1 MARIQDEQI
10 QAARN
15 VSITDVWLRLALPP
29 VRAGTA
35 FHSPF
40 REDRNPSCQ
49 LGGEKN
55 IFYDHATGK
64 SLDTIALTRKVRG
77 CDFVEAVAFVLG
89 REPEDL
95 AGKNESRSS
104 RTSRSGSPPGPA
116 PDAIEELARVR
127 GWKPEALRALGA
139 EARNAQAPREVHF
152 PMRDAAGNRI
162 GTRRRQADGRPFS
175 DGGKVKCIQGS
186 KQGLLCPWPFPNEP
200 EKPVLVVEGE
210 ADAAAAL
217 SAGWK
222 AVVATPGAQ
231 PSKEFL
237 RELQLLLARRDAV
250 MFPDPD
256 EAGRK
261 WLARVGKALLN
272 AQCWVRFVPAA
283 DEDLD
288 KRLRQERAPESAL
301 AGMVETALP
310 FETKKKGTPSSK
322 PRKRDLPEVQVN
334 NRQLRDIIADAWDA
348 VHAKNDPAV
357 SSGGRHPFLF
367 LRSGGLVRLSSGE
380 HGQEIEPMEESSVF
394 GMLARVADWMRVTDE
409 ACIDTSPVKDV
420 ARDMLVYPDER
431 LPPLDSVATTP
442 LFGASGDLVTKP
454 GYHRAERLWFQPE
467 DNLGDLDVPESP
479 TPQDIEEARSLLT
492 DELLVDFPFVDE
504 SDRAHV
510 LAAMILPFV
519 RRMISGCTPIHL
531 VEAPM
536 VGSGKGLLCNLIY
549 LVATGS
555 VSDGRTL
562 ASQDDEAR
570 KMLTAELSRGRPIIL
585 LDNTDE
591 RKKLDCPSLASV
603 ITSESWTDRLLG
615 KTAMLTLPN
624 RALWLVTGNNPA
636 LSMEIARRCVR
647 IRIDPRV
654 DRPWQRSGFKHPEL
668 VEWANENRSRL
679 VRAVL
684 VLVRAWI
691 AAGRPM
697 FHKRLGSFE
706 RWSGVIGGILDVAG
720 IRGFM
725 GSLEDLYE
733 NADAEGQVWREFTS
747 DWWDEFGAA
756 PMKVADLN
764 DFCESRNLMVS
775 ARGEGSYRSQ
785 ETRLGVALSRAR
797 DRVFSG
803 LRITRVMAH
812 GRAMRGA
819 HYALIKEGCGNDPS
833 PKSSPRNGDGTYVEG
848 VRTDVVHTFDPQ
860 RMYAL
865 SDAKS
870 EGYEDGTYGAYVED
884 DYVAGASAHAPAR
897 IYTRAHAHAQV
908 CVTAPNVCTVCTD
921 GVTDRNGYEKSVHT
935 FGANVCTTSPNVCT
949 TSPNVCT
956 KPALKGKPIDLAL
969 IPDCIEPEKPEPP

>member
-1 MARIQDEQI
+1 MARIQNEHIDASRTI
-10 QAARN
+10 P
-15 VSITDVWLRLALPP
+15 ICDVWARLGLPP
-29 VRAGTA
+29 VRAGTS

-40 REDRNPSCQ
+40 REDKKPSCQ

-55 IFYDHATGK
+55 IFFDHATGE

-77 CDFVEAVAFVLG
+77 CSFVDAVAFVLD
-89 REPEDL
+89 RRPEDL
-95 AGKNESRSS
+95 LDNNGSRPY
-104 RTSRSGSPPGPA
+104 PPPA
-116 PDAIEELARVR
+116 LTTDAIEELAKVR
-127 GWKPEALRALGA
+127 SWKPEALRALGG
-139 EARNAQAPREVHF
+139 EAKNAQAPREVHF
-152 PMRDAAGNRI
+152 PMRDASGKQI

-186 KQGLLCPWPFPNEP
+186 KQGLICPWPFPGDP
-200 EKPVLVVEGE
+200 EQPVLVVEGE

-237 RELQLLLARRDAV
+237 RELQTLLANRQIV

-261 WLARVGKALLN
+261 WLTRVGKALLN
-272 AQCWVRFVPAA
+272 AQCRVRFVPAA

-288 KRLRQERAPESAL
+288 KRLRREGAPEKTL
-301 AGMVETALP
+301 AAMVETVLP
-310 FETKKKGTPSSK
+310 FETKKKGTPNSK
-322 PRKRDLPEVQVN
+322 PRKRDLPEIQVN
-334 NRQLRDIIADAWDA
+334 NRQLRDIIADAWSA
-348 VHAKNDPAV
+348 VHAKNDSAARPGV
-357 SSGGRHPFLF
+357 HCPFLF

-380 HGQEIEPMEESSVF
+380 HGQEIEPMDEPAVF

-420 ARDMLVYPDER
+420 ARDMLAYPDER

-442 LFGASGDLVTKP
+442 LFGASGDLVTKQ
-454 GYHRAERLWFQPE
+454 GYHRTERLWFQPE
-467 DNLGDLDVPESP
+467 DDLGDIDVPESP
-479 TPQDIEEARSLLT
+479 TPHDIEEARSLLT
-492 DELLVDFPFVDE
+492 DELLVDFPFVDT
-504 SDRAHV
+504 SDLAHV

-519 RRMISGCTPIHL
+519 RRMIGGCTPIHL

-603 ITSESWTDRLLG
+603 VTAETWTDRLLG

-668 VEWANENRSRL
+668 VEWAKENRSRL

-684 VLVRAWI
+684 VFVRAWV

-747 DWWDEFGAA
+747 EWWDKFGAA

-764 DFCESRNLMVS
+764 DFCESRNLMIS
-775 ARGEGSYRSQ
+775 ARGESTYRSQ
-785 ETRLGVALSRAR
+785 EIRLGFALSRAR
-797 DRVFSG
+797 DRVFG
-803 LRITRVMAH
+803 DLRVTRVMTH
-812 GRAMRGA
+812 GKHKGGA
-819 HYALIKEGCGNDPS
+819 CYALVKEHPVSGTGHGVENGEVGGLWGCCGDVQSKHPHEVNEVITNCYEE
-833 PKSSPRNGDGTYVEG
+833 NGDVGDVEG
-848 VRTDVVHTFDPQ
+848 NH
-860 RMYAL
+860 
-865 SDAKS
+865 S
-870 EGYEDGTYGAYVED
+870 
-884 DYVAGASAHAPAR
+884 AGARTHAPAR
-897 IYTRAHAHAQV
+897 KYTRAPAHAHARV
-908 CVTAPNVCTVCTD
+908 CVITPNIPNIPKND
-921 GVTDRNGYEKSVHT
+921 VTLGNKNKRAMGMFAGDFPMTSPASPKVPIFRNG
-935 FGANVCTTSPNVCT
+935 
-949 TSPNVCT
+949 
-956 KPALKGKPIDLAL
+956 PIDLAL
-969 IPDCIEPEKPEPP
+969 IPDGIEPEEPEPP

>member
-1 MARIQDEQI
+1 MA
-10 QAARN
+10 
-15 VSITDVWLRLALPP
+15 
-29 VRAGTA
+29 GKA

-40 REDRNPSCQ
+40 REDKNPSCQ

-55 IFYDHATGK
+55 IFFDHATGE
-64 SLDTIALTRKVRG
+64 SLDSIALTRKVRG
-77 CDFVEAVAFVLG
+77 CSFADAVAFVLG
-89 REPEDL
+89 RKPEDL
-95 AGKNESRSS
+95 VAKNGSR
-104 RTSRSGSPPGPA
+104 PGPS
-116 PDAIEELARVR
+116 PDAIEELAIVR

-139 EARNAQAPREVHF
+139 EARNSQAPREVHF

-162 GTRRRQADGRPFS
+162 GTRRRQADGRSFS

-186 KQGLLCPWPFPNEP
+186 KQGLLCPWPSPDEP

-237 RELQLLLARRDAV
+237 HELQLLLARREV
-250 MFPDPD
+250 VLFPDPD

-261 WLARVGKALLN
+261 WLARIGKALLN
-272 AQCWVRFVPAA
+272 AQCRVRFVPAA

-288 KRLRQERAPESAL
+288 KRLRRESAPEKAL

-310 FETKKKGTPSSK
+310 FETKKKGMPNPN

-334 NRQLRDIIADAWDA
+334 NRQLRDIIADAWAA
-348 VHAKNDPAV
+348 VHAKNDPASV
-357 SSGGRHPFLF
+357 SGGRRPFLF
-367 LRSGGLVRLSSGE
+367 LRSGGLVRLSSGK
-380 HGQEIEPMEESSVF
+380 HGQEIEPMEEHAVF
-394 GMLARVADWMRVTDE
+394 GMLARVADWVRVTDE
-409 ACIDTSPVKDV
+409 ACVDTSPVKDV
-420 ARDMLVYPDER
+420 ARDMLAYPDEN
-431 LPPLDSVATTP
+431 LPPLDSVATAP
-442 LFGASGDLVTKP
+442 LFGASGDLVTAP
-454 GYHRAERLWFQPE
+454 GYHRAERLWFMPE
-467 DNLGDLDVPESP
+467 KDLGNLDVPESP

-519 RRMISGCTPIHL
+519 RRMIDGCTPLHL

-536 VGSGKGLLCNLIY
+536 AGSGKGLLCNLIS
-549 LVATGS
+549 LVATGR

-603 ITSESWTDRLLG
+603 VTSETWTDRLLG

-636 LSMEIARRCVR
+636 LSMEIARRCIR

-654 DRPWQRSGFKHPEL
+654 DRPWQRSGFKYPVV
-668 VEWANENRSRL
+668 VEWAKENRSRL

-691 AAGRPM
+691 AASRPM
-697 FHKRLGSFE
+697 FDQRLGSFE

-720 IRGFM
+720 IPGFL

-747 DWWDEFGAA
+747 EWWDEFGTA
-756 PMKVADLN
+756 PMKVGILN

-775 ARGEGSYRSQ
+775 ARGEGTYRSQ
-785 ETRLGVALSRAR
+785 EIRLGFALSRAR
-797 DRVFSG
+797 DRVFGG
-803 LRITRVMAH
+803 LRVTRVMTH
-812 GRAMRGA
+812 GKHKGGA
-819 HYALIKEGCGNDPS
+819 CYALVQEGPGSGPGHGIQ
-833 PKSSPRNGDGTYVEG
+833 NGDVGDLWGCCGDVQSKHPHEVNQVLTNCYEQNGDVGDVEG
-848 VRTDVVHTFDPQ
+848 
-860 RMYAL
+860 
-865 SDAKS
+865 
-870 EGYEDGTYGAYVED
+870 GT
-884 DYVAGASAHAPAR
+884 HAPACM
-897 IYTRAHAHAQV
+897 YARAHTHARV
-908 CVTAPNVCTVCTD
+908 CVITPNIPNIPKND
-921 GVTDRNGYEKSVHT
+921 VTPGNKNKCVMGMFARDFPMTSPTSPKVPISRNG
-935 FGANVCTTSPNVCT
+935 
-949 TSPNVCT
+949 
-956 KPALKGKPIDLAL
+956 PIDLAL
-969 IPDCIEPEKPEPP
+969 IPDGIEPEEPEPP